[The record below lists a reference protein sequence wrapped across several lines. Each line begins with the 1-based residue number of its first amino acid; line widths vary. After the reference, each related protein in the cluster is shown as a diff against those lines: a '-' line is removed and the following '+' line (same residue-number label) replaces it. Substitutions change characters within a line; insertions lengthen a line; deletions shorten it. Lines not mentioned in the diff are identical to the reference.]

1 MDGFL
6 KQEIA
11 YLKKKHPKA
20 RAEMNGKLVPGVVHK
35 ALVKKAKSLKA
46 DLIAIGAHG
55 QEGFVLPSSKLGGSA
70 QEILINPPCDVLVVN
85 NWTDVS
91 QILI

>member
-1 MDGFL
+1 M

-11 YLKKKHPKA
+11 YFKKQHPNA
-20 RAEMNGKLVPGVVHK
+20 RAQISGKLVPGVAHK
-35 ALVKKAKSLKA
+35 VLVKKSKSLKA
-46 DLIAIGAHG
+46 DLLTIGAHG
-55 QEGFVLPSSKLGGSA
+55 QVGFVLPSSKLGGLA

-85 NWTDVS
+85 NWTEMS